1 MCAESPMIR
10 RMKNKRFSSK
20 ANFPKKGMIRIMLGV
35 FAIVIGVNVFGA
47 LFNNDSLDKVNNPKV
62 IKKNEKKEPKSEQK
76 KYPFSSS
83 DVSDLLN
90 NNHHFES
97 TMDTLARNG
106 NSYFV
111 HYSID
116 TTLQKL
122 GNKLMKMYHP
132 KYGAVVAMDPVTG
145 RILSLVSYV
154 NDSVPKI
161 GDDDLYCRS
170 TFPAASIFKTI
181 TAAAVIEK
189 ANYSSQSIVRHVG
202 KKSTL
207 YKYQLLENLSSYTE
221 LPFEEAY
228 ANSINP
234 VFARLAMYVVGENSI
249 SEYGSKFGF
258 NSSVPFE
265 LSNESSRLIHTDTAF
280 TLAELA
286 SGFNQNT
293 TISPLLGALIAS
305 AICENGA
312 MPKPSLVD
320 SIKNGDKCEYKAEA
334 QTWRTPIKENTA
346 RELRVMMHSVAK
358 YGTARKSFRTIRQT
372 ALFDTLE
379 WGGKTGSVDK
389 DSAGRVDWFIGF
401 AKNPKNR
408 NERIAVGVVTVHG
421 AYWTVHSSYIAAE
434 YFRTYINTLRKN
446 EKLKKEQIETLVS
459 KDTGESPK
467 QQNKA
472 QAHM

>member
-1 MCAESPMIR
+1 
-10 RMKNKRFSSK
+10 
-20 ANFPKKGMIRIMLGV
+20 MLGV
-35 FAIVIGVNVFGA
+35 FAIVIGVNVCGA
-47 LFNNDSLDKVNNPKV
+47 LFNNDSLDKVSNPKV
-62 IKKNEKKEPKSEQK
+62 LKKNDKKDSKKEQN
-76 KYPFSSS
+76 KYPFSFNNIN
-83 DVSDLLN
+83 DLLN
-90 NNHHFES
+90 NKHRFEN
-97 TMDTLARNG
+97 TQDTISRNE
-106 NSYFV
+106 NSYLV

-132 KYGAVVAMDPVTG
+132 RYGAVVAIDPVTG
-145 RILSLVSYV
+145 RVLSLISYV

-170 TFPAASIFKTI
+170 TFPAASVFKTV

-189 ANYSSQSIVRHVG
+189 ANYSSQSIVKHVG

-234 VFARLAMYVVGENSI
+234 VFARIAMYVVGENTI
-249 SEYGSKFGF
+249 REYGSKFGF

-265 LSNESSRLIHTDTAF
+265 LSNESSRLIHTDTAL

-293 TISPLLGALIAS
+293 TMSPLFGALIAS

-312 MPKPSLVD
+312 MPKPSIVD
-320 SIKNGDKCEYKAEA
+320 SIKNKEKCEYKAEA
-334 QTWRTPIKENTA
+334 QTWRTPIKERTA
-346 RELRVMMHSVAK
+346 RELRIMMHSVAK
-358 YGTARKSFRTIRQT
+358 YGTARKSFRTINHT
-372 ALFDTLE
+372 AQFNTLE
-379 WGGKTGSVDK
+379 YGGKTGSVDK
-389 DSAGRVDWFIGF
+389 DSTGRVDWFIGF

-408 NERIAVGVVTVHG
+408 NERIAVGAVTVHG

-434 YFRTYINTLRKN
+434 YFRTYINTLRKI
-446 EKLKKEQIETLVS
+446 EKSKKEQIETLVS
-459 KDTGESPK
+459 KDTGGSPK
-467 QQNKA
+467 QQDKA